1 MNEGE
6 SFAQSVWGMYM
17 ATELTDLRREIVSVI
32 ENAERHVSVKI
43 ILSRMISKPNI
54 STVYRALD
62 YLDARNYI
70 SSVSFS
76 GIRFYYSSAQ
86 GGHGHFLFCKECHE
100 ILEFDE
106 CVVAN
111 LQKKIQKHF
120 NYQITGHVIYF
131 EGLCS
136 DCTRYL
142 YKKSQSIIK

>member
-1 MNEGE
+1 
-6 SFAQSVWGMYM
+6 M

-32 ENAERHVSVKI
+32 ENAERPVSAKI

-76 GIRFYYSSAQ
+76 GIRFYYAGAQ
-86 GGHGHFLFCKECHE
+86 GGHGHFLFCRECHE

-111 LQKKIQKHF
+111 LQKRIQKHF

-142 YKKSQSIIK
+142 DKKSQSIIK